1 MPAEAKASIMAGNPA
16 ARPVPELYPQWTAIC
31 MVAFHDLAT
40 CRSVGFDIGPIPWT
54 AITAWA
60 AEHGL
65 RGETRR
71 VFVTVIRRMDAAWL
85 ESERVRLAMEAKHKE
100 PDHDR

>member
-1 MPAEAKASIMAGNPA
+1 MPADARAAIMAGNPA
-16 ARPVPELYPQWTAIC
+16 ARPVANLYPQWAAIC

-85 ESERVRLAMEAKHKE
+85 ESERARLAAEAKNKE
-100 PDHDR
+100 PGHGR

>member
-1 MPAEAKASIMAGNPA
+1 MPAEAKAAIMAGNPA
-16 ARPVPELYPQWTAIC
+16 ARPVPELYPQWAAIC

-54 AITAWA
+54 AINAWA
-60 AEHGL
+60 AEHRLG
-65 RGETRR
+65 GETRR

-85 ESERVRLAMEAKHKE
+85 DSERARLEAERKNKGAPHG
-100 PDHDR
+100 